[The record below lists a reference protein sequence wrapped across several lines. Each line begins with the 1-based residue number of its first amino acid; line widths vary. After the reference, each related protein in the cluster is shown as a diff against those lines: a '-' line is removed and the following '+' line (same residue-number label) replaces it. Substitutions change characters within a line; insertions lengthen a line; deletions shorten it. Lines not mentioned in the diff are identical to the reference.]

1 MSLRFEWDTAKA
13 TANIRKHGVGFD
25 EASTVFSDP
34 LAVIF
39 DDDRHSEEEHREI
52 IIGHSIRD
60 RLLVVAFTER
70 RATLVRIISA
80 RRATNRE
87 RAEYEEGTDR

>member
-13 TANIRKHGVGFD
+13 TANSRKHGVGFD

-39 DDDRHSEEEHREI
+39 DDDRHSQEEHREI
-52 IIGHSIRD
+52 MIGHSIKD

-80 RRATNRE
+80 RKATKRE

>member
-1 MSLRFEWDTAKA
+1 MSLRFEWDVAKA
-13 TANIRKHGVGFD
+13 AANRRKHEIGFD

-39 DDDRHSEEEHREI
+39 DDERNSQNERREI
-52 IIGHSIRD
+52 IIGHSIKD

-70 RATLVRIISA
+70 SSKLVRIISA
-80 RRATNRE
+80 RKATKRE
-87 RAEYEEGTDR
+87 RTGYEEGTNR